1 MMETV
6 AANSAGVSS
15 IWELRQIEARPKSR
29 RRLAWERALTALP
42 AAALVL
48 VLLQYKLAP
57 NFKTTSVY
65 RTTDIYTWFISAALA
80 CALAYFAASL
90 ASRRVYERLTRSAP
104 IYTAVALLFL
114 GYDRLTLKSGVLP
127 LPYFPWPDKVLSA
140 MYEDR
145 VMLLDCVKNSLVL
158 LFSGYLTG
166 AAAGL
171 VTGITAGLNKTV
183 LYWVSPLIKVLG
195 PIPSTTWVP
204 IVLILATSLFGGSV
218 FLIALGVWYP
228 VTMTSLNGIQ
238 NIRPANF
245 EVARTM
251 GAGRLRLIFKVAIP
265 SAMPHIFQGLT
276 QGMSMACAALMVAE
290 MMGVE
295 SGLGWYINWQRGW
308 AEFAKMYSAII
319 VICLTFTFVNA
330 VLTQVK
336 RRALRWQEGGAR

>member
-1 MMETV
+1 MEIVTG
-6 AANSAGVSS
+6 NSVTS
-15 IWELRQIEARPKSR
+15 IWELRQLEARPKSR
-29 RRLAWERALTALP
+29 VQLAWERILTLLP
-42 AAALVL
+42 AAVLAL

-65 RTTDIYTWFISAALA
+65 KTTDIYTYFISAALA
-80 CALAYFAASL
+80 AVLAYFAASL
-90 ASRRVYERLTRSAP
+90 ASKRVHEKLVNSAP
-104 IYTAVALLFL
+104 IYTMIALLFL
-114 GYDRLTLKSGVLP
+114 AYDRLTLKTGALP

-145 VMLLDCVKNSLVL
+145 VLLLDCIKHSLIL

-171 VTGITAGLNKTV
+171 ITGITAGLNKTV

-228 VTMTSLNGIQ
+228 VTMTALNGIQ

-251 GAGRLRLIFKVAIP
+251 GAGRFRLIFKVAIP

-276 QGMSMACAALMVAE
+276 QGMSMACTALMVAE

-308 AEFAKMYSAII
+308 AEFAKMYAAII
-319 VICLTFTFVNA
+319 VICLTFTVVNV
-330 VLTQVK
+330 VLTQIK